1 MSCRFCENNRTN
13 PEWELDEEQVSYA
26 MTIGRTENGI
36 RMMLTKN
43 PYEPLMI
50 TIDRWNEK
58 LRPPQWQLVGYY
70 YPKFCP
76 ECGRKIDEYDRTKF
90 DNYNKYY

>member
-26 MTIGRTENGI
+26 MTIGRFERGHRIMFN
-36 RMMLTKN
+36 KVPN
-43 PYEPLMI
+43 QPLCI
-50 TIDRWNEK
+50 EFDYWREDFK
-58 LRPPQWQLVGYY
+58 PSQYQLVGYY

-76 ECGRKIDEYDRTKF
+76 ECGRKIDEYDRSKF
-90 DNYNKYY
+90 DNYG